1 MDKKNLKSLIR
12 EMKIKTTLIFHLTQ
26 VRMAK
31 LKKKQNQVTAHS
43 GEDVNHRDCTR
54 VACGNANFY
63 NHIGNQFGGFSK
75 YWE

>member
-31 LKKKQNQVTAHS
+31 LKKKNRIKLQ
-43 GEDVNHRDCTR
+43 
-54 VACGNANFY
+54 
-63 NHIGNQFGGFSK
+63 HILVRM
-75 YWE
+75 